1 MAIET
6 RDAEFRHPE
15 LAAFLRSL
23 TDEAAAK
30 LGPLSVERD
39 GVASQY
45 WREGG
50 RVHCRE
56 SEACGGAASAMEA
69 LHAAAEAEFGREL
82 PRLEAELS
90 CGGVPDLDAI
100 ETSLRDRALGGAARI
115 YTALLEARDAALPAP
130 DCPSCGRRMERHGRA
145 GKTFRTRIGPIRI
158 ERIHV
163 RCRAC
168 GVGFHPLD
176 RSLGLEGKKVTPG
189 AESLYADVASSE
201 SFGQASRKLK
211 VVCR

>member
-1 MAIET
+1 MVIET

-39 GVASQY
+39 GVASRY

-56 SEACGGAASAMEA
+56 SAACGGAASAMEA

-82 PRLEAELS
+82 PRLEAELG

-100 ETSLRDRALGGAARI
+100 ETC
-115 YTALLEARDAALPAP
+115 Y
-130 DCPSCGRRMERHGRA
+130 C
-145 GKTFRTRIGPIRI
+145 
-158 ERIHV
+158 
-163 RCRAC
+163 
-168 GVGFHPLD
+168 
-176 RSLGLEGKKVTPG
+176 
-189 AESLYADVASSE
+189 
-201 SFGQASRKLK
+201 
-211 VVCR
+211 